1 MYLKK
6 DKEEQKMKT
15 QKLFVIAA
23 IVCLFVGASGA
34 AMAETLYDCGDGSIN
49 GGTYEAIVLT
59 EWEDCVLVGVTVTP
73 GGVRVRNPRLF
84 SLINSYVKNG
94 NVRVRRDN
102 KRLEPSTA
110 SILNNVVEN
119 GNIVIQELDEADVRR
134 NTVVNGTIRVIDSP
148 SQPDQYAE
156 VIQNKIKN
164 GNLRVNDNLGAT
176 VKENTTIGGNITCRG
191 NLLLIAPCNE
201 AVQGTVRCSRDLFP
215 GE

>member
-1 MYLKK
+1 
-6 DKEEQKMKT
+6 MKF

-23 IVCLFVGASGA
+23 IACLLMGASSA
-34 AMAETLYDCGDGSIN
+34 AMAETLTDCGDGSIN

-59 EWEDCVLVGVTVTP
+59 EYEDCAIVGVTVTP
-73 GGVRVRNPRLF
+73 GGILVRNPRLF

-102 KRLEPSTA
+102 KGLEPSTA
-110 SILNNVVEN
+110 TILNNVVQH
-119 GNIVIQELDEADVRR
+119 GNIVVRELDEADVRR
-134 NTVVNGTIRVIDSP
+134 NTLGDGNLRVIDDP

-156 VIQNKIKN
+156 VIQNKIN
-164 GNLRVNDNLGAT
+164 GNLRVDNNLSAN
-176 VKENTTIGGNITCRG
+176 VKENTTIGGNITCRD
-191 NLLLIAPCNE
+191 NLLLFAPCNE